1 MAFTYA
7 ENGGVVGFASELEG
21 ECEDK
26 RLGGTRKSEWRR
38 EKSAR
43 WKKRG
48 KGERER
54 AREKRS
60 LSARSSEKASVQRQ
74 GANEIVGYVLSTTA

>member
-1 MAFTYA
+1 M
-7 ENGGVVGFASELEG
+7 EKGKVGKIEGRREG
-21 ECEDK
+21 E
-26 RLGGTRKSEWRR
+26 G
-38 EKSAR
+38 
-43 WKKRG
+43 
-48 KGERER
+48 

>member
-1 MAFTYA
+1 MQKMVKLSGSLGVGRRVQGKEAKGYA
-7 ENGGVVGFASELEG
+7 KVRVEKRKVR
-21 ECEDK
+21 ED
-26 RLGGTRKSEWRR
+26 RRKE
-38 EKSAR
+38 E
-43 WKKRG
+43 
-48 KGERER
+48 ERSK